1 MIYVWWLMVRRRSC
15 NIKKQL
21 FLDANILDEYVLWRL
36 SIIGYPCSFLLGVI
50 SSTFY
55 IKSKQ
60 ATNFVNSI
68 TVCYTLEKFS
78 LQSICCTKRHVH
90 GTINL
95 LYKRNICFNKFQV
108 VILIKLIYVWYNHY
122 IIAAKLYNDLQCCV
136 ILSPKYAQCHGY

>member
-1 MIYVWWLMVRRRSC
+1 MCLVLNGRRRRSF

-68 TVCYTLEKFS
+68 TVCYTLEILFA
-78 LQSICCTKRHVH
+78 
-90 GTINL
+90 INL
-95 LYKRNICFNKFQV
+95 LY
-108 VILIKLIYVWYNHY
+108 
-122 IIAAKLYNDLQCCV
+122 
-136 ILSPKYAQCHGY
+136 